1 MITEHELHALLAET
15 LLPRAAAA
23 AADAGAAAV
32 DQLRAALTA
41 GELGP
46 LEGPLRAVGRAA
58 AHEDVSL
65 SPVLDAWATLL
76 ERAGSPNRP
85 SVRGT
90 AWIIQGYVGARGG
103 DEGRSLRQ
111 TVDSLASRKAEL
123 SALHRV
129 NAAANSS
136 LDERAILSTVV
147 GAVAEVT
154 GADVCS
160 IYLFRPPKSL
170 VLAATK
176 GLNPEAVGRARMA
189 LGEGITGWAA
199 RERQTLAVADIWRD
213 PRANYLP
220 ETAEESFHSIVSVP
234 IVNRS
239 LDRLLGVLNVQTR
252 ESRLFEEDEVS
263 FLEMVSSEL
272 ALAIENARSYE
283 STDRELVRTVDELT
297 TLRRVI
303 AMVASSLDFSRVLE
317 SIAEGAVTLAEADAS
332 AIVVVDGPDGHTA
345 RVAASYGI
353 AGGRGQAGRVGE
365 GPVGRALSTGQPV
378 VVLDIAARR
387 LGPGGDDVA
396 LQGGFHSMFLVP
408 FQGPHRPDGVRT
420 RGSLC
425 IYARTYRSWTR
436 KEVDLVAAFA
446 NEAAVALENAA
457 LYEEARRGL
466 ATKSVLLSE
475 LHHRVKNNLQTV
487 ASLLSLGLRH
497 ASAPEARQVLEES
510 RGRIQSIAAVHD
522 LLSQNDVGLTTVGE
536 VARKVA
542 EIAEVQSATPT
553 RRVRM
558 AVEGERIRLATQQA
572 TTLAIALNEL
582 LTNTLQHAFPA
593 RADDATDG
601 SGVGGNGLGEGARD
615 SWVSKR
621 GAPDGHVTIAYTRVD
636 RSIELTIADDGV
648 GLPPDFDPER
658 HKGLGLS
665 IVDALTRQDL
675 RGELRLGANDKGGT
689 TVTLRFPLATE
700 AAGPDNLEREGQGEG
715 GDGNGGDGGGD
726 GDGDGDE

>member
-1 MITEHELHALLAET
+1 MALIVQQAAKRRVTIDHRLEWPTRYTIGVITEHSLHAHLIETLLAHVAVDAAIVDELRSVLAEEELAPLEEPLRTAGSAAAHDDISLATVLDVWAALLA
-15 LLPRAAAA
+15 R
-23 AADAGAAAV
+23 AGASN
-32 DQLRAALTA
+32 
-41 GELGP
+41 
-46 LEGPLRAVGRAA
+46 
-58 AHEDVSL
+58 H
-65 SPVLDAWATLL
+65 
-76 ERAGSPNRP
+76 P
-85 SVRGT
+85 SVHGT

-103 DEGRSLRQ
+103 SDGGSLRQ

-147 GAVAEVT
+147 GVVADVT
-154 GADVCS
+154 GAAVCS
-160 IYLFRPPKSL
+160 IYLLRPPKTL
-170 VLAATK
+170 LLAATK
-176 GLNPEAVGRARMA
+176 GLNPVAVGRARMS

-199 RERQTLAVADIWRD
+199 QQRQTLAVSDIWRD

-220 ETAEESFHSIVSVP
+220 ETAEENFHSMVSVP
-234 IVNRS
+234 IVNHS
-239 LDRLLGVLNVQTR
+239 MDRLLGVLNVQTV
-252 ESRLFEEDEVS
+252 EPRLFEEDEVS
-263 FLEMVSSEL
+263 FLEMISSEL

-283 STDRELVRTVDELT
+283 STDRELDRTVDELT

-303 AMVASSLDFSRVLE
+303 AMVASSLEFGRVLD

-332 AIVVVDGPDGHTA
+332 AIVVVDGPNGPNGETA

-353 AGGRGQAGRVGE
+353 AEGRGRTGRMGE

-378 VVLDIAARR
+378 VVLDIAARQ

-396 LQGGFHSMFLVP
+396 LQHGFHSMFLVP
-408 FQGPHRPDGVRT
+408 FQGPHGTHT
-420 RGSLC
+420 RGALC
-425 IYARTYRSWTR
+425 LYARTYRSWTR

-457 LYEEARRGL
+457 LYEEAQRGL

-510 RGRIQSIAAVHD
+510 RTRIQSIAAVHD

-542 EIAEVQSATPT
+542 EIAEVQSATPN

-558 AVEGERIRLATQQA
+558 TVEGERVRLATQQA

-593 RADDATDG
+593 RAD
-601 SGVGGNGLGEGARD
+601 GA
-615 SWVSKR
+615 V
-621 GAPDGHVTIAYTRVD
+621 DGHVAITYARVG
-636 RSIELTIADDGV
+636 RQVELSIADDGA

-675 RGELRLGANDKGGT
+675 RGQLHLGANDTGGT
-689 TVTLRFPLATE
+689 TVTLRFPLALAGQDEELASAETSGIE
-700 AAGPDNLEREGQGEG
+700 AEISGIATVGGEDNGRNAE
-715 GDGNGGDGGGD
+715 
-726 GDGDGDE
+726 

>member
-1 MITEHELHALLAET
+1 MATATRLALQTGNWQLTTPSCPTRYNRGVITEHRLHAQLIET
-15 LLPRAAAA
+15 LLAHTSMDAAVVDELRDVLATEELAPLEAPLRA
-23 AADAGAAAV
+23 AGAAAAHDDISLATV
-32 DQLRAALTA
+32 LDLWAALLT
-41 GELGP
+41 
-46 LEGPLRAVGRAA
+46 
-58 AHEDVSL
+58 
-65 SPVLDAWATLL
+65 
-76 ERAGSPNRP
+76 RAGAPNRP
-85 SVRGT
+85 SVHGT

-103 DEGRSLRQ
+103 GDGGSLRQ

-147 GAVAEVT
+147 GVVADVT
-154 GADVCS
+154 GAAVCS
-160 IYLFRPPKSL
+160 IYLLRPPKTL
-170 VLAATK
+170 LLAATK
-176 GLNPEAVGRARMA
+176 GLNPVAVGRARMS

-199 RERQTLAVADIWRD
+199 GQRQTLAVSNIWRD

-220 ETAEESFHSIVSVP
+220 ETAEENFHSMVSVP
-234 IVNRS
+234 IVNHS
-239 LDRLLGVLNVQTR
+239 MDRLLGVLNVQTV
-252 ESRLFEEDEVS
+252 EPRLFEEDEVS
-263 FLEMVSSEL
+263 FLEMISSEL

-283 STDRELVRTVDELT
+283 STDRELDRTVDELS

-303 AMVASSLDFSRVLE
+303 AMVASSLDFSRVLD

-332 AIVVVDGPDGHTA
+332 AIVVVDGPNGQTA

-353 AGGRGQAGRVGE
+353 AEGRGQTGRMGE

-396 LQGGFHSMFLVP
+396 LQHGFHSMFLVP
-408 FQGPHRPDGVRT
+408 FQGPHGTHT
-420 RGSLC
+420 RGALC
-425 IYARTYRSWTR
+425 LYARTYRSWTR

-457 LYEEARRGL
+457 LYEEAQRGL

-510 RGRIQSIAAVHD
+510 RTRIQSIAAVHD

-542 EIAEVQSATPT
+542 EIAEVQSATPN

-558 AVEGERIRLATQQA
+558 TVEGERIRLATQQA

-593 RADDATDG
+593 RADQA
-601 SGVGGNGLGEGARD
+601 V
-615 SWVSKR
+615 
-621 GAPDGHVTIAYTRVD
+621 DGHVAITYAEAGRQV
-636 RSIELTIADDGV
+636 ELSIADDGA

-675 RGELRLGANDKGGT
+675 RGQLHLGANDTGGT
-689 TVTLRFPLATE
+689 TVTLRFPIAP
-700 AAGPDNLEREGQGEG
+700 AGQDEGPADVGAETSGIETVAGEDNG
-715 GDGNGGDGGGD
+715 
-726 GDGDGDE
+726 

>member
-1 MITEHELHALLAET
+1 MVSTRSTAIVCRLEAGAPGRYPCRLTQTQYNDSVITEHELHT
-15 LLPRAAAA
+15 LLVESLLSR
-23 AADAGAAAV
+23 ADADAAAV
-32 DQLRAALTA
+32 DALRDALTA
-41 GELGP
+41 ANLAP
-46 LEGPLRAVGRAA
+46 LEGPLREAGRAA
-58 AHEDVSL
+58 AFEDISL
-65 SPVLDAWATLL
+65 SAVLDVWAALL
-76 ERAGSPNRP
+76 ERAGASNRP
-85 SVRGT
+85 SVHGT

-103 DEGRSLRQ
+103 SEGGSLRQ

-147 GAVAEVT
+147 GVVAEVT
-154 GADVCS
+154 GAAVCS
-160 IYLFRPPKSL
+160 IYLFQPPKSL
-170 VLAATK
+170 LLAATK
-176 GLNPEAVGRARMA
+176 GLNPEAVGKARMA

-220 ETAEESFHSIVSVP
+220 ETAEEAYHSIVSVP

-252 ESRLFEEDEVS
+252 EPRLFEEDEVS
-263 FLEMVSSEL
+263 FLEMISSEL
-272 ALAIENARSYE
+272 ALAVENARSYE
-283 STDRELVRTVDELT
+283 STDRELDRTVDELAA
-297 TLRRVI
+297 LRRVI
-303 AMVASSLDFSRVLE
+303 AMVASSLDFSRVLD

-332 AIVVVDGPDGHTA
+332 AIVVVDGPEGATVK
-345 RVAASYGI
+345 VAASYGI
-353 AGGRGQAGRVGE
+353 PGGRGLAGRMGE

-378 VVLDIAARR
+378 VVLDIASRR

-396 LQGGFHSMFLVP
+396 LQQGFHSMFLVP
-408 FQGPHRPDGVRT
+408 FQGPHRAHGYHT
-420 RGSLC
+420 RGALC
-425 IYARTYRSWTR
+425 LYARSYRSWTR

-457 LYEEARRGL
+457 LYEEAQRGL

-542 EIAEVQSATPT
+542 EIADVQSVTPT

-582 LTNTLQHAFPA
+582 LTNTLQHAFPT
-593 RADDATDG
+593 RADGQAL
-601 SGVGGNGLGEGARD
+601 GGAPD
-615 SWVSKR
+615 KR
-621 GAPDGHVTIAYTRVD
+621 APDGHVTIAYVRAD
-636 RSIELTIADDGV
+636 RHVEVTIADDGV
-648 GLPPDFDPER
+648 GLPPGFDPER
-658 HKGLGLS
+658 HRGLGLS

-675 RGELRLGANDKGGT
+675 RGELQLGANDTGGT
-689 TVTLRFPLATE
+689 TVTLRFPLGEAGQDETE
-700 AAGPDNLEREGQGEG
+700 GEG
-715 GDGNGGDGGGD
+715 EVDDGNADD
-726 GDGDGDE
+726 L

>member
-1 MITEHELHALLAET
+1 VITKHEPHAQLIET
-15 LLPRAAAA
+15 LLAHIPLDAAS
-23 AADAGAAAV
+23 V
-32 DQLRAALTA
+32 DELRDVLATEELAPLEAPLRAA
-41 GELGP
+41 GS
-46 LEGPLRAVGRAA
+46 AA
-58 AHEDVSL
+58 AHDDISL
-65 SPVLDAWATLL
+65 ATVLDLWAALL
-76 ERAGSPNRP
+76 TRAGAPNRP
-85 SVRGT
+85 SVHGT

-103 DEGRSLRQ
+103 GDGGSLRQ

-147 GAVAEVT
+147 GVVADVT
-154 GADVCS
+154 GAAVCS
-160 IYLFRPPKSL
+160 IYLLRSPKTL
-170 VLAATK
+170 LLAATK
-176 GLNPEAVGRARMA
+176 GLNPVAVGRARMS

-199 RERQTLAVADIWRD
+199 QQRQTLAVSDIWRD

-220 ETAEESFHSIVSVP
+220 ETAEENFHSMVSVP
-234 IVNRS
+234 IVNHS
-239 LDRLLGVLNVQTR
+239 MDRLLGVLNVQTV
-252 ESRLFEEDEVS
+252 EPRLFEEDEVS
-263 FLEMVSSEL
+263 FLEMISSEL

-283 STDRELVRTVDELT
+283 STDRELDRTVDELT

-303 AMVASSLDFSRVLE
+303 AMVASSLEFGRVLD

-332 AIVVVDGPDGHTA
+332 AIVVVDGSNGQNGETA

-353 AGGRGQAGRVGE
+353 AEGRGQTGRMGE

-378 VVLDIAARR
+378 VVLDIAVRR

-396 LQGGFHSMFLVP
+396 LQHGFHSMFLVP
-408 FQGPHRPDGVRT
+408 FRGPHGTHT
-420 RGSLC
+420 RGALC
-425 IYARTYRSWTR
+425 LYARAYRSWTR

-457 LYEEARRGL
+457 LYEEAQRGL

-510 RGRIQSIAAVHD
+510 RMRIQSIAAVHD

-542 EIAEVQSATPT
+542 EIAEVQTATPN

-558 AVEGERIRLATQQA
+558 TVEGARVRLATQQA

-593 RADDATDG
+593 RADQA
-601 SGVGGNGLGEGARD
+601 V
-615 SWVSKR
+615 
-621 GAPDGHVTIAYTRVD
+621 DGHVAITYAEVGRQV
-636 RSIELTIADDGV
+636 ELSIADDGA

-675 RGELRLGANDKGGT
+675 RGQLQLGANDTGGT
-689 TVTLRFPLATE
+689 TVTLRFPLAL
-700 AAGPDNLEREGQGEG
+700 AGQDEGPADVGSETSGIETVGGEN
-715 GDGNGGDGGGD
+715 NGRNA
-726 GDGDGDE
+726 E

>member
-1 MITEHELHALLAET
+1 VRYNETVITEHEPHDLLIET
-15 LLPRAAAA
+15 LLSRPT
-23 AADAGAAAV
+23 ADEADV
-32 DQLRAALTA
+32 DELRAALRV
-41 GELGP
+41 GDLDP
-46 LEGPLRAVGRAA
+46 LEEPLRAAGRAA
-58 AHEDVSL
+58 AYEDIAL
-65 SPVLDAWATLL
+65 STVLDVWAALL
-76 ERAGSPNRP
+76 EKAGASNRP

-103 DEGRSLRQ
+103 DEGGSLRQ

-123 SALHRV
+123 SALHQV

-147 GAVAEVT
+147 AAVAEVT

-160 IYLFRPPKSL
+160 IYLLQPPRTL
-170 VLAATK
+170 LLAATK
-176 GLNPEAVGRARMA
+176 GLNPEAVGRARMQ

-199 RERQTLAVADIWRD
+199 RERQTLAVADIWHD

-220 ETAEESFHSIVSVP
+220 ETAEENFHSIVSVP
-234 IVNRS
+234 VVNRS
-239 LDRLLGVLNVQTR
+239 LDRLLGVLNVQTV
-252 ESRLFEEDEVS
+252 EPRLFEEDEIS

-303 AMVASSLDFSRVLE
+303 AMVASSLDFTRVLD

-332 AIVVVDGPDGHTA
+332 AIVVIDGPNGATA
-345 RVAASYGI
+345 KVAAAYGI
-353 AGGRGQAGRVGE
+353 PGGHGQAGRVGE

-396 LQGGFHSMFLVP
+396 LQQGFHSMFLAP
-408 FQGPHRPDGVRT
+408 FQGPHRAHGTHT
-420 RGSLC
+420 RGALC

-457 LYEEARRGL
+457 LYEEAQRGL

-497 ASAPEARQVLEES
+497 ASVPEARQVLEES

-522 LLSQNDVGLTTVGE
+522 LLSQNDVGLTTVAE

-542 EIAEVQSATPT
+542 EIAEVQSAAPT

-558 AVEGERIRLATQQA
+558 TVEGERIPLATQQA

-593 RADDATDG
+593 RADRSDG
-601 SGVGGNGLGEGARD
+601 ADPNGR
-615 SWVSKR
+615 
-621 GAPDGHVTIAYTRVD
+621 APDGHVAITFALAGRHV
-636 RSIELTIADDGV
+636 EVAVADDGA
-648 GLPPDFDPER
+648 GLPADFDPER
-658 HKGLGLS
+658 DKGLGLS

-675 RGELRLGANDKGGT
+675 RGELYLGPNDGGGT
-689 TVTLRFPLATE
+689 IVTLRFPITATGQE
-700 AAGPDNLEREGQGEG
+700 QAGDEGEG
-715 GDGNGGDGGGD
+715 EIYGRV
-726 GDGDGDE
+726 DE